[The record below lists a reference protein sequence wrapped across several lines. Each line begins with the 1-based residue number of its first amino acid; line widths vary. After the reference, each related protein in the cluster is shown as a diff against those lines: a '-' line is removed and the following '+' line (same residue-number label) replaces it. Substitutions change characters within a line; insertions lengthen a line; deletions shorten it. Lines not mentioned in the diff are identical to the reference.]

1 MPLIISGGFFLIF
14 SRVKN
19 LQIFYWGTSLLANAR
34 RRRRAIPS
42 YANSTDVKGR
52 TTSETTVFDLKPYT
66 SYTMAIK
73 AFNSGGEGP
82 ASDEIDLATLQDGM
96 FKQTCDSL
104 ICFV

>member
-1 MPLIISGGFFLIF
+1 MIISGGFFLIF

-82 ASDEIDLATLQDGM
+82 ASDEIDLSTLQDGM